1 MAGPTILVK
10 FLGDMSGLGGAI
22 SNVGASAQG
31 VASKMHQTFSSALG
45 ALNATG
51 VLGPFGGVLSG
62 IDQSLQTISQHGKDV
77 GLSMLG
83 VGGAVAG
90 IGAGLSV
97 LGSKEQAAHQQLQAA
112 IEATG
117 HSYDQYAD
125 QVDKAVTHNER
136 FGQSSAATQDALRTL
151 TTATND
157 PARALQLLSTA
168 TDLAAAKHESL
179 QTASTQL
186 GMALNGSTRI
196 FKQYGIEVDKTTGSA
211 AALSSATKA
220 HESAVNAQT
229 TAQRQLQ
236 EAQAA
241 YDAQS
246 THSVV
251 STMKLEDAHNKVTA
265 AAAKVASTTA
275 TLSQVQSDMR
285 NHVNGS
291 AQAVDEL
298 GKKLAGQAS
307 AGADTFSGKI
317 KALSTHIEDQV
328 AQFGAH
334 YGPAVTAAGTAMAGM
349 GAAVSTASTL
359 MNAAKAA
366 ALGTRIELA
375 AMSVATK
382 VATAAQWL
390 FNAAVDANPIALIV
404 LAIVGLIAVIVLLAT
419 KTQFFQSLW
428 SAFTGFMVAAFN
440 LVQTAALAVFHW
452 IEQNWPLLVGILFGP
467 FGLAV
472 AIIVTHFNTIMSMA
486 RTVVSTI
493 ASVFS
498 TVYNIITAPFRSAA
512 TGVSNAISDMLVLVR
527 NIPSE
532 ILHALGDVGSLL
544 EHAGEEII
552 KGLGRGIENAMKS
565 VENTVGGIAGKIASL
580 KGPLSYDYQ
589 LLQPAG
595 NAIMGGLHDSLSAG
609 LPDLGRLMGTITSA
623 VTINPNV
630 PTAASGPAV
639 HIENVNLGEA
649 VDVDSFSNRLT
660 WKLQTAGI

>member
-10 FLGDMSGLGGAI
+10 FMGDLSGLGGAI
-22 SNVGASAQG
+22 SNAGASAQG
-31 VASKMHQTFSSALG
+31 VAAKMHTTFSGALN

-51 VLGPFGGVLSG
+51 VLGPFGGALAG
-62 IDQSLQTISQHGKDV
+62 IDQGLQQISQHGKDV

-186 GMALNGSTRI
+186 GMALNGSGRI
-196 FKQYGIEVDKTTGSA
+196 FKQYGITVDKTSGSTQ
-211 AALSSATKA
+211 AL
-220 HESAVNAQT
+220 T
-229 TAQRQLQ
+229 TATHAHDAAVAAQITAVRQLS
-236 EAQAA
+236 ERQAA
-241 YDAQS
+241 YDAS
-246 THSVV
+246 SKHSVE
-251 STMKLEDAHNKVTA
+251 STMQLEDAHNKVA
-265 AAAKVASTTA
+265 AAGLKVASTTA
-275 TLSQVQSDMR
+275 TLTKVQEDMK
-285 NHVNGS
+285 NHVNGN
-291 AQAVDEL
+291 ATAVDEL
-298 GKKLAGQAS
+298 SKKLSGQAAAS
-307 AGADTFSGKI
+307 ADTFSGKI

-419 KTQFFQSLW
+419 KTQVFQALW
-428 SAFTGFMVAAFN
+428 SAFTSFMSAAFN
-440 LVQTAALAVFHW
+440 AVQVAALAVFHW

-467 FGLAV
+467 FGIAV
-472 AIIVTHFNTIMSMA
+472 AIIITHFNTIMSMA

-493 ASVFS
+493 GSVFS
-498 TVYNIITAPFRSAA
+498 TVYNIITSPFRSAA
-512 TGVSNAISDMLVLVR
+512 SGVSDAVGNMLNIVR
-527 NIPSE
+527 NIPSD

-544 EHAGEEII
+544 ENAGKQII
-552 KGLGRGIENAMKS
+552 DGLGRGIEDGMKGVLS
-565 VENTVGGIAGKIASL
+565 TVGGIAGKIASL

-595 NAIMGGLHDSLSAG
+595 NAIMGGLHDSLSSG
-609 LPDLGRLMGTITSA
+609 LPDLSKLMGTITSA
-623 VTINPNV
+623 VTINPAT
-630 PTAASGPAV
+630 PTASGPAV

-649 VDVDSFSNRLT
+649 VDVDSFSNRLS
-660 WKLQTAGI
+660 WKLQTAGV